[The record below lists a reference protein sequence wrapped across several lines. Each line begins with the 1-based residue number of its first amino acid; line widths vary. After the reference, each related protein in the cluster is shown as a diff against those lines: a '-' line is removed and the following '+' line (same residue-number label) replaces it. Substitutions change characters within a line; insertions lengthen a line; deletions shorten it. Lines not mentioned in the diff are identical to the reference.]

1 MDGTS
6 GTVLIVDGDTGEP
19 LCAPMLYN
27 EKRADAMEAVE
38 AMVGRHKLN
47 ALDPWGLD
55 SIKASGFN

>member
-1 MDGTS
+1 M
-6 GTVLIVDGDTGEP
+6 LIVDGDTGEP